1 MFSELSFYTILS
13 YINLYPVWGQKK
25 NTKSENVK
33 LVSKKSKGKAESS

>member
-13 YINLYPVWGQKK
+13 YINLYPVWGQK